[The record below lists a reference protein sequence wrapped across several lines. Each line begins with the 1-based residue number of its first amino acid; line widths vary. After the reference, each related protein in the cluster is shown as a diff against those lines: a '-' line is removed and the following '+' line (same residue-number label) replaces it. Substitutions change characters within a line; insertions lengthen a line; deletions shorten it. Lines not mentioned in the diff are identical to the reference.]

1 MERLQRGDPRAFD
14 ALHARYRAGV
24 WSFLRRHCQ
33 DEPTARELYQD
44 TFFKV
49 WRGAATWRPG
59 NAVRPWLYR
68 IAANAARDAHRARGR
83 QVTLLD
89 LDPDDVGRGVGS
101 DPVDAVALSRAIEQ
115 LPVPLREAFLL
126 GAVHGLDHQELA
138 VALDVTP
145 DNARAR
151 LSRARARLRA
161 LLTAQDS

>member
-1 MERLQRGDPRAFD
+1 
-14 ALHARYRAGV
+14 
-24 WSFLRRHCQ
+24 
-33 DEPTARELYQD
+33 
-44 TFFKV
+44 
-49 WRGAATWRPG
+49 
-59 NAVRPWLYR
+59 
-68 IAANAARDAHRARGR
+68 
-83 QVTLLD
+83 VTLLD